1 MKIWKNILSIGC
13 MVLFL
18 FACMSVQAQL
28 FPLNERPVEL
38 STPTGQIKGKMIV
51 PGSGEGY
58 PVVLLIAGSGPTD
71 MDGNSGPVQMKNN
84 SLKYLAEDLAR
95 RGIATVRFDKRG
107 IASSKA
113 AGKDEYSLRFED
125 YEKDVADWID
135 LLARDRRFKEVYV
148 AGHSEGA
155 LLGILASRNNPKV
168 KGVISIAGAG
178 RPMDEL
184 LEEQLAG
191 QPEVIRTMATSIC
204 DSLKAGK
211 LVPNVPLGMQALFR
225 PSVQP
230 FLISCFK
237 YNPQEEIKKLKM
249 PVLIVQGK
257 TDIQVS
263 VKDAE
268 LLKKAL
274 PAAQLVLIDNMNH
287 VLKDCTTLDRQK
299 QMAVYMDPDLPVN
312 AALLSSIEKFV
323 KQ

>member
-1 MKIWKNILSIGC
+1 MKIWNSILATGWIIALFFVSIPG
-13 MVLFL
+13 M
-18 FACMSVQAQL
+18 AQL
-28 FPLNERPVEL
+28 LRFNERPVDL
-38 STPTGQIKGKMIV
+38 STQTGQIKGKMIL
-51 PGSGEGY
+51 PGSGENY

-71 MDGNSGPVQMKNN
+71 MDGNSVPAQMRNN
-84 SLKYLAEDLAR
+84 SLKYLAEGLAR

-107 IASSKA
+107 IAASAA

-125 YEKDVADWID
+125 YVKDVEGWID
-135 LLARDRRFKEVYV
+135 LLARDKRFKGVYV
-148 AGHSEGA
+148 AGHSEGS
-155 LLGILASRNNPKV
+155 LLGILALGNKQKV
-168 KGVISIAGAG
+168 KGFISIAGSG

-184 LEEQLAG
+184 LKEQLAG
-191 QPEVIRTMATSIC
+191 QPEVIRTMAKSIC

-263 VKDAE
+263 EKDAE

-274 PAAQLVLIDNMNH
+274 PAARLELIGNMNH
-287 VLKDCTTLDRQK
+287 VLKECATLDRQK
-299 QMAVYMDPDLPVN
+299 QMAVYMDPDLPVHPL
-312 AALLSSIEKFV
+312 LLSSIEKFV

>member
-1 MKIWKNILSIGC
+1 MKIRKNILLRGC

-18 FACMSVQAQL
+18 FTCISAKAQL
-28 FPLNERPVEL
+28 LPLNERPVEL
-38 STPTGQIKGKMIV
+38 STPTGQIKGKMIL

-71 MDGNSGPVQMKNN
+71 MDGNSLPAQMKNN
-84 SLKYLAEDLAR
+84 SLKYLAQDLAR

-107 IASSKA
+107 IAGSKA
-113 AGKDEYSLRFED
+113 AGKDEYSVRFED
-125 YEKDVADWID
+125 YEKDVAGWID
-135 LLARDRRFKEVYV
+135 LLARDRRFKGVYV

-191 QPEVIRTMATSIC
+191 QPEVIRTMAASIC

-287 VLKDCTTLDRQK
+287 VLKDCNTLDRQK

-312 AALLSSIEKFV
+312 ATLLSSIEKFV